1 MKIGLMFK
9 FLEMTITLEDSVAQF
24 LESSVR
30 FFVILLVSVFLVWF
44 SDFSIRKIKDFIIE
58 RAQRAQE
65 TTKSNFFRI
74 SLSNIGLKNRADT
87 LESILKSLSRTTVFV
102 LALISILS
110 ILKVDVAPLAAGAGI
125 VGIIITLGTQ
135 SLVKDLLTGSFIL
148 IENQFDVGDVITINN
163 LSGTVEEMSLRTT
176 ILRSVDGN
184 IHIIPNGQINVVT
197 VLTEDWSR
205 AVLDIPVAQSS
216 DIERVT
222 HLLEN
227 INQRMR
233 EEEHWKSLILEDLK
247 VLGVESFAEN
257 AVTIRSLY
265 KTIPGKQWEVAREFR
280 RRVQETFIQEGI
292 TIPPVN
298 RPGV

>member
-1 MKIGLMFK
+1 MFK
-9 FLEMTITLEDSVAQF
+9 FLEMTIVLEDSVAQF
-24 LESSVR
+24 LESGVR
-30 FFVILLVSVFLVWF
+30 LFIILLVSVILVWF
-44 SDFSIRKIKDFIIE
+44 SDFTIRKIKDFVIE

-65 TTKSNFFRI
+65 TSKSNFFRLNI
-74 SLSNIGLKNRADT
+74 SNIGLKNRSDT
-87 LESILKSLSRTTVFV
+87 LESILKNLSRVVVFI

-110 ILKVDVAPLAAGAGI
+110 ILRVDVAPLAASAGI

-135 SLVKDLLTGSFIL
+135 SIVKDLLTGSFIL
-148 IENQFDVGDVITINN
+148 IENQFDIGDVITINN

-233 EEEHWKSLILEDLK
+233 EKEHWKSLILEDLK